1 VIAKDNLSPPRG
13 DEGNAT
19 ALIHLLQ
26 YVRADVADAS
36 PPAGIAIDLAVALL
50 KDKVRTTVAG

>member
-1 VIAKDNLSPPRG
+1 MNAKKSNPGADHNG
-13 DEGNAT
+13 DDTT

-26 YVRADVADAS
+26 YVRADVAKAS

-50 KDKVRTTVAG
+50 KEKVRAPVPG